1 MTLAA
6 LPMYDWPEARAETDG
21 LWRALAERLG
31 AAGFPAPERLSRD
44 RPARDVWADPALL
57 FSQTCGLPYV
67 AGAAR
72 ATRLICTPVYEFEG
86 CGAGRYASA
95 LVARPGPVPDRV
107 RFAANGPDSLSGW
120 AAPLAHLGEAA
131 LEEIVWTGAH
141 RASIMAVLE
150 GRADL
155 AAIDAVA
162 WAFAKRYDP
171 AAGALQVVGWTDPL
185 PALPFVTSA
194 ARPSGE
200 RAKIRAALVDVL
212 ADAESAPLKETLG
225 LARIVAFADTDYDP
239 VRETARLAASELA
252 RRPDLQQAVANA
264 P

>member
-1 MTLAA
+1 MSLAA
-6 LPMYDWPEARAETDG
+6 LPMYDWPELRAETDA
-21 LWRALAERLG
+21 LWAALAPRIA
-31 AAGFPAPERLSRD
+31 AAGMDPPEALNRD
-44 RPARDVWADPALL
+44 RSAAEIWSDPALL
-57 FSQTCGLPYV
+57 FAQTCGLPYV

-72 ATRLICTPVYEFEG
+72 ATRLICTPVYEVEG

-95 LVARPGPVPDRV
+95 LVARPGPVPDQV

-131 LEEIVWTGAH
+131 IAEIIWTGAH
-141 RASIMAVLE
+141 RASIAAVLE

-155 AAIDAVA
+155 AAIDGVA
-162 WAFAKRYDP
+162 WSFAKRFDP
-171 AAGALQVVGWTDPL
+171 GAFALQVVGWTDPL

-200 RAKIRAALVDVL
+200 RARLRAALVETL
-212 ADAESAPLKETLG
+212 ADAETAPLREALG

-239 VRETARLAASELA
+239 VRETARRAAAQLA
-252 RRPDLQQAVANA
+252 RRPDLQAAVAA
-264 P
+264 A